1 MKTTKLLLIV
11 AAIMATAIAGWSQTT
26 SGKKEPAQ
34 TNKGMA
40 IIRKA
45 KSGSAKKRTPSR
57 QMIELSYDNGFIAVE
72 SSTYEG
78 VLEIEFIDQ
87 QSGMVS
93 ADIEIATGQGI
104 NCYLDNGTYDVTA
117 HGWDETEFAGELN
130 IE

>member
-11 AAIMATAIAGWSQTT
+11 AALMATAIAGWSQTT

-34 TNKGMA
+34 TNKGIA
-40 IIRKA
+40 IIRTV

-93 ADIEIATGQGI
+93 ADIEIATGQGV

-117 HGWDETEFAGELN
+117 HGWEGSEFAGELT